1 MLVKSKISA
10 WPGSMPRTFIRDK
23 MCVFMDGRKGDGT
36 NTLTGFSHTFKNRET
51 QMKLMSVLRK
61 KSFKILGKII
71 QQIITAM
78 NYMLITGLILINT
91 TVSLNRE
98 LKPLGP

>member
-61 KSFKILGKII
+61 KKFQNTRKDHS
-71 QQIITAM
+71 T
-78 NYMLITGLILINT
+78 NYHCNELHANNWVNT
-91 TVSLNRE
+91 HKHHGESKQRA
-98 LKPLGP
+98 